1 MKVSKLYI
9 MFFISSIDG
18 QYKLIYL
25 FFLSQ
30 LNCSRKQRNKNGKK
44 CRKLKMEIARPGT
57 DENEEKIFN
66 M

>member
-9 MFFISSIDG
+9 MFFISSING
-18 QYKLIYL
+18 QYKLIY
-25 FFLSQ
+25 FILSQ

-57 DENEEKIFN
+57 DENDEKIFN

>member
-9 MFFISSIDG
+9 MFFISSINE
-18 QYKLIYL
+18 QIEAYL
-25 FFLSQ
+25 FFLYQ
-30 LNCSRKQRNKNGKK
+30 LNCSRRQRNKNGKK